1 MNEKNVIYQSVKVF
15 LIGCLL
21 FVFLGVLLKDISY
34 LLGFVIGYLLNLV
47 VFYMIIKMSEG
58 ILTFSMSIPIVVTM
72 FFMKLLVYA
81 LGFFIA
87 IKLDWVNLLGV
98 FAGYMITKISIY
110 VEGYRNKG
118 GDIND

>member
-1 MNEKNVIYQSVKVF
+1 MNEKNVVKQSFQIF

-21 FVFLGVLLKDISY
+21 LSIIAICLKDISY
-34 LLGFVIGYLLNLV
+34 LFGFIIGYLLNLV

-58 ILTFSMSIPIVVTM
+58 ILTFSMSIPLVVIM
-72 FFMKLLVYA
+72 FFAKLLVYA

-87 IKLDWVNLLGV
+87 VKLELVNLIGV

-110 VEGYRNKG
+110 VEGYRNR
-118 GDIND
+118 

>member
-1 MNEKNVIYQSVKVF
+1 MNEKNVMHQSVKVF

-21 FVFLGVLLKDISY
+21 FCLLGILIKDISY

-47 VFYMIIKMSEG
+47 VFYIIIKMSEG

>member
-1 MNEKNVIYQSVKVF
+1 MNEKNVVKQSFQIF

-21 FVFLGVLLKDISY
+21 LSIIAICLKDISY
-34 LLGFVIGYLLNLV
+34 LFGFIIGYLLNLV

-58 ILTFSMSIPIVVTM
+58 ILTFSMSIPLVVIM
-72 FFMKLLVYA
+72 LFAKLLVYA

-87 IKLDWVNLLGV
+87 VKLELVNLIGV